1 MRAAA
6 IAVVGFG
13 LLLAALA
20 AFAPA
25 TLVDRRVAAATAGKL
40 RLADAAGTVWS
51 GAGTL
56 TDAGN
61 TWRLPV
67 AWRTSPIALAAGRL
81 QLALAPAGGAG
92 SPRGT
97 LDLRSG
103 GGELRDLAVD
113 IPAAALAALLPARS
127 NVTLGGTV
135 ALASPDFG
143 WTGERGTGALN
154 ARWREARLFAG
165 GALADLGTVD
175 VALSAQDQR
184 LTGRIGNS
192 GGDVRID
199 GTFNVTEGVVSVDA
213 TVAPAPAAPP
223 QIARA
228 LAALGTPDGNGAV
241 RVAWR
246 SALR

>member
-56 TDAGN
+56 TDTGN

-67 AWRTSPIALAAGRL
+67 AWRTSPIALATGGL
-81 QLALAPAGGAG
+81 QLALAPADGAA

-103 GGELRDLAVD
+103 GGALRDLVVD
-113 IPAAALAALLPARS
+113 IPAAALAVLLPARS
-127 NVTLGGTV
+127 NVALGGTV
-135 ALASPDFG
+135 AFASPDFG
-143 WTGERGTGALN
+143 WTGEHRSGALN
-154 ARWREARLFAG
+154 ARWRDARLFAG

-175 VALSAQDQR
+175 VSLSAQDQR

-199 GTFNVTEGVVSVDA
+199 GTFNVAGGVASVDA

-228 LAALGTPDGNGAV
+228 LAILGAPDANGAV

-246 SALR
+246 GALQ

>member
-13 LLLAALA
+13 VLLAALA

-40 RLADAAGTVWS
+40 RLADAAGTIWR
-51 GAGTL
+51 GTGTL

-61 TWRLPV
+61 TWRMPV
-67 AWRTSPIALAAGRL
+67 AWRTSATGLASGRL
-81 QLALAPAGGAG
+81 QIGLAPAGGAA

-97 LDLRSG
+97 LDLRVG

-113 IPAAALAALLPARS
+113 IPAAALAALLPSRS
-127 NVTLGGTV
+127 NVALGGTV

-143 WTGERGTGALN
+143 WAGERGTGVLN

-175 VALSAQDQR
+175 VSLSAQEQR

-192 GGDVRID
+192 GGDVHID
-199 GTFNVTEGVVSVDA
+199 GSFNVADGVVSVDA

-246 SALR
+246 GALR